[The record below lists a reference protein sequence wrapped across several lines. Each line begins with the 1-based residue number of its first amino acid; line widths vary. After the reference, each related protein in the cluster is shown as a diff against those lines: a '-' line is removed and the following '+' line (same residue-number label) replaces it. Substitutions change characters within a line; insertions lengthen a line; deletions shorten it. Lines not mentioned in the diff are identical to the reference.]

1 MEKLTKE
8 EMQDLE
14 QVFAIARQSVAADER
29 ALIGLINFKAKLL
42 EKLKPI
48 TPTFSETIKKD
59 LNKKNAPLKK

>member
-8 EMQDLE
+8 EVQDLE

-29 ALIGLINFKAKLL
+29 ALIGLINFKAQLFK
-42 EKLKPI
+42 KLKPL

-59 LNKKNAPLKK
+59 FVKKTEPLKK